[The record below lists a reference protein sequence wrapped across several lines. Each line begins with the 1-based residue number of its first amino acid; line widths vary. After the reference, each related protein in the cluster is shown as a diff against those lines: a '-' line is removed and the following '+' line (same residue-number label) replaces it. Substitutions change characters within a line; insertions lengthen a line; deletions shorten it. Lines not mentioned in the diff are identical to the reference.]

1 MTSTRLSVLAISF
14 NCWEHLNT
22 CLRSIL
28 ASDYPVFEI
37 VVIDNASIDGTVD
50 KLRAAYPTVEVI
62 QNSENVGHTKAVNQG
77 LRLVKGQRVLLL
89 DADTELRPDAI
100 SRMSAFLDEHPG
112 AYVVAPRLLNP
123 DGTTQYNARN
133 LPSAMSG
140 LFGRQSLLTRLFPN
154 NVFSRRYLALDQRD
168 TQTPFRA
175 EHVGATC
182 MLFNGAILD
191 KVGMWDEGY
200 HSYWV
205 DADWCKSVL
214 DAGGSI
220 YCIPKA
226 VVFHHDQNSR
236 FLKKSPIRI
245 IKFHAGAYRF
255 YCLHRTRGRWDPRRP
270 LAAVLL
276 AVRTLLLLGLN
287 MFKNPVGSQV
297 DPLSQTRPA
306 GRDSDKTA

>member
-1 MTSTRLSVLAISF
+1 LSILIISF
-14 NCWEHLNT
+14 NCWDHLNA

-37 VVIDNASIDGTVD
+37 VVVDNASVDGSVE
-50 KLRAAYPTVEVI
+50 KLRAAYPTVRIAE
-62 QNSENVGHTKAVNQG
+62 NRENVGHTRAVNQG

-89 DADTELRPDAI
+89 DADTELKADAI
-100 SRMSAFLDEHPG
+100 SHMSAFLDERPQV
-112 AYVVAPRLLNP
+112 YVVAPRLLNP
-123 DGTTQYNARN
+123 DGTAQHNARN
-133 LPSAMSG
+133 FPSAITG
-140 LFGRQSLLTRLFPN
+140 LFGRQSLLTRLFPD
-154 NVFSRRYLALDQRD
+154 NVFSRRYLALDHLD
-168 TQTPFRA
+168 TQTPFKA
-175 EHVGATC
+175 QHVTAAC
-182 MLFNGAILD
+182 MLFQKAILD

-205 DADWCKSVL
+205 DADWCKSIL

-220 YCIPKA
+220 YCVPQA
-226 VVFHHDQNSR
+226 VVIHHEQNSR
-236 FLKKSPIRI
+236 VKKRSPIRI

-255 YCLHRTRGRWDPRRP
+255 YCLHRTRGKWDPRRP
-270 LAAVLL
+270 LAAGLL